1 MIVTFKPAFSMPPHL
16 AVSVARVQTESMT
29 RTGFFLR
36 LALSLAIDV
45 ADATFGRVP
54 LVGTVQEG
62 VGTAILVVLWG
73 PAGLLYLGELAD
85 FTEQVDGFIPTA
97 TLIGLYV
104 GWREG
109 FLLGKKRDASPTP
122 PAPR

>member
-1 MIVTFKPAFSMPPHL
+1 
-16 AVSVARVQTESMT
+16 MT

-45 ADATFGRVP
+45 ADATLGRVP
-54 LVGTVQEG
+54 LVGGVQEG
-62 VGTAILVVLWG
+62 VGTAILVLLWG

-109 FLLGKKRDASPTP
+109 FCLARNVM
-122 PAPR
+122 PRQRHPRRAKL